1 MTDSAAARP
10 ALSGVHHVSITVTD
24 VEASAHWYETVFRT
38 QRLPMTFPH
47 HGAEESGY
55 AVLLIEPTTGFA
67 FGLHHNAA
75 NTGTPA
81 DERITGLDHISLAV
95 AERSDLDAWAD
106 WLTVQGVTH
115 SGVNDVTEPIPYST
129 LVFRDPDNIQ
139 LELIYLPS

>member
-24 VEASAHWYETVFRT
+24 VKASAHWYETVFRT

-81 DERITGLDHISLAV
+81 DERIIGLDHISLAV

-106 WLTVQGVTH
+106 
-115 SGVNDVTEPIPYST
+115 
-129 LVFRDPDNIQ
+129 
-139 LELIYLPS
+139 